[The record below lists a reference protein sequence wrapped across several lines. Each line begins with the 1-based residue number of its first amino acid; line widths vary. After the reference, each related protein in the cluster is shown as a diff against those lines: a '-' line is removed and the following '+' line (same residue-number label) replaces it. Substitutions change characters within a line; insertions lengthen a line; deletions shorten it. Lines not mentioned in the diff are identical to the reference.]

1 MVREKYIN
9 ISNTYE
15 RSFSVLQDG
24 LGTSGMFLS
33 GLIMVTRNRFVI
45 FYTSLIVASSIL
57 KNVSHR
63 VIAWPTTLFGIN
75 QVITAHPLRNKEG
88 GNGWTNLV

>member
-45 FYTSLIVASSIL
+45 FYISLIVASSIL
-57 KNVSHR
+57 
-63 VIAWPTTLFGIN
+63 T
-75 QVITAHPLRNKEG
+75 
-88 GNGWTNLV
+88 